1 MTHNSNNEESKKF
14 TCSICDK
21 KFNRLSNLKD
31 HLTTHSDFK
40 PYQCLV
46 CLKEF
51 SNSSNLSKH
60 RQLHNVKKNFSCL
73 DCDRKFSQKVHLQK
87 HLTRVHGVKSTTK
100 KPNLKPIILS
110 NELIAPP
117 NNVTL

>member
-1 MTHNSNNEESKKF
+1 MIHNPTNETHRKF

-40 PYQCLV
+40 PFRCFV

-51 SNSSNLSKH
+51 STSSNLSKH
-60 RQLHNVKKNFSCL
+60 KQLHSVDKKFSCL
-73 DCDRKFSQKVHLQK
+73 ECERKFSQKIHLQR
-87 HLTRVHGVKSTTK
+87 HLGRVHGLNSAKK

-110 NELIAPP
+110 NELIIPS
-117 NNVTL
+117 NIVTL